1 MTYLSDK
8 TKKRRKVA
16 TLIFVITALLLL
28 SFGWVQIRSTL
39 SPVALPVVS
48 TSNKFLKSIINTPY
62 LVINYFRLR
71 ASYELEKTNL
81 QNNIEELEN
90 KIVLLQAENNSL
102 KGIEINTTEIT
113 ETSAKEI
120 VKPNIIL
127 YPLAQDIT
135 KLYSTI
141 LLSKG
146 FKDNIKENSIVYIRG
161 RQPVC
166 IIEEIHSTSS
176 LCKLL
181 SSHGN
186 TVEGVSVETKENIIL
201 TGDGG
206 GNFLALLPKESNF
219 VVGEDIMYKVNQ
231 TMKLGSIVDIKKDP
245 QDIFVRVYVRGAY
258 NPVTSSLF
266 YVDKE

>member
-8 TKKRRKVA
+8 TKKRRQTA
-16 TLIFVITALLLL
+16 SLIFITVLLLIL

-39 SPVALPVVS
+39 SPMTESTVVV
-48 TSNKFLKSIINTPY
+48 SNKFLKSVINIPAT
-62 LVINYFRLR
+62 ITNYFRSR
-71 ASYELEKTNL
+71 DSYEAQKISL
-81 QNNIEELEN
+81 QNNIEDLEN
-90 KIVLLQAENNSL
+90 KIAILQAENNSL
-102 KGIEINTTEIT
+102 KGIEVTLKDSGEKEIIKPNTT
-113 ETSAKEI
+113 
-120 VKPNIIL
+120 L

-135 KLYSTI
+135 RLYSTI

-146 FKDNIKENSIVYIRG
+146 FKDNIKENNIVYIRG

-166 IIEEIHSTSS
+166 IIEELHPATS

-181 SSHGN
+181 SAHGN
-186 TVEGVSVETKENIIL
+186 IIEGVTTETKESITL

-219 VVGEDIMYKVNQ
+219 VVGESIMYKSDQ
-231 TMKLGSIVDIKKDP
+231 TMKLGEIVDIKKDP
-245 QDIFVRVYVRGAY
+245 QDVFVRVYVRGAY
-258 NPVTSSLF
+258 NPVNSTLF

>member
-8 TKKRRKVA
+8 TKKRRQTA
-16 TLIFVITALLLL
+16 SLIFIAVTLLVL

-39 SPVALPVVS
+39 SPAAEPTVV
-48 TSNKFLKSIINTPY
+48 TSNKFLKSIINIPST
-62 LVINYFRLR
+62 ITNYFRSR
-71 ASYELEKTNL
+71 DSYEAQKTTL

-90 KIVLLQAENNSL
+90 KVTFLQAENDSL
-102 KGIEINTTEIT
+102 KGIEIKIDELGN
-113 ETSAKEI
+113 KEN

-135 KLYSTI
+135 RLYSTI

-146 FKDNIKENSIVYIRG
+146 FKDNIKENTIVYIRG
-161 RQPVC
+161 RQPAC
-166 IIEEIHSTSS
+166 IVIELHPTTS

-181 SSHGN
+181 SASGS
-186 TVEGVSVETKENIIL
+186 TVEGVTTETKENITL
-201 TGDGG
+201 QGDGG

-219 VVGEDIMYKVNQ
+219 IVGENIMYKADQ
-231 TMKLGSIVDIKKDP
+231 TMKLGTIVDIKRDP
-245 QDIFVRVYVRGAY
+245 QDVFVRIYIRGAY